1 MKKVKFRKSLAT
13 NIIVIFMVFNILSI
27 VLFTYYVTIKEE
39 SKSTEYA
46 KKSMQEI
53 VDEKSELIA
62 ITFDRIKT
70 QVGLLG
76 IWTEKL
82 LQEAWRRAVQAQ
94 MLAGRIDA
102 TQESL
107 LMQGGLCILQAQSDC
122 TELISRTLPL
132 EAAD

>member
-1 MKKVKFRKSLAT
+1 MR
-13 NIIVIFMVFNILSI
+13 
-27 VLFTYYVTIKEE
+27 
-39 SKSTEYA
+39 

-82 LQEAWRRAVQAQ
+82 LQDETISQD
-94 MLAGRIDA
+94 L
-102 TQESL
+102 S
-107 LMQGGLCILQAQSDC
+107 
-122 TELISRTLPL
+122 TEYVLRKDGTIVRKTG
-132 EAAD
+132 

>member
-62 ITFDRIKT
+62 IT
-70 QVGLLG
+70 L
-76 IWTEKL
+76 
-82 LQEAWRRAVQAQ
+82 
-94 MLAGRIDA
+94 
-102 TQESL
+102 SL
-107 LMQGGLCILQAQSDC
+107 IH
-122 TELISRTLPL
+122 ISEPTIRS
-132 EAAD
+132 

>member
-82 LQEAWRRAVQAQ
+82 LQDETISQD
-94 MLAGRIDA
+94 L
-102 TQESL
+102 S
-107 LMQGGLCILQAQSDC
+107 
-122 TELISRTLPL
+122 TE
-132 EAAD
+132 